1 MSGPPAR
8 HHAARRGPS
17 SLRPGALLAGVV
29 STSERPEVARRVVSL
44 LTLLVVLDYAD
55 RAALGAVAP
64 ALQTDLG
71 LNLADL
77 GLLGAAFGLVGGAT
91 TLVAGALV
99 DRLPRMRLL
108 GVSALTWSVAMLA
121 TGAAQ
126 SLLWLLL
133 ARAALAV
140 VLATV
145 GPAYPSLI
153 GDSLPVRA
161 RSRAL
166 GVVDSGQLVGGAL
179 GLVVGGVC
187 VALLSWRWAFLL
199 LAVPAFLVAP
209 RLWTAPEPARLGSRD
224 PISLGAVVRRLWRTP
239 TALRVMLA
247 TTAGN
252 YYLAG
257 ASAFSTLFAVARYD
271 VSTATADFALV
282 GLGVGAVGGIALG
295 SVLSDRLMARGQGR
309 RRLSLAA
316 GGYLL
321 TAACWL
327 PALLVHSLAQ
337 ALPMLI
343 LGSAALAATIPALD
357 AVRIDVVPP
366 QARGRTEAV
375 RTLFRAVAEGGA
387 PLAFGVVAAAHGGN
401 DTGLQLA
408 FLITLPGLVATAGLL
423 MIAARSYD
431 ADRRAAAALEGGD
444 CLWFASR

>member
-1 MSGPPAR
+1 
-8 HHAARRGPS
+8 
-17 SLRPGALLAGVV
+17 
-29 STSERPEVARRVVSL
+29 
-44 LTLLVVLDYAD
+44 
-55 RAALGAVAP
+55 
-64 ALQTDLG
+64 
-71 LNLADL
+71 
-77 GLLGAAFGLVGGAT
+77 
-91 TLVAGALV
+91 
-99 DRLPRMRLL
+99 
-108 GVSALTWSVAMLA
+108 
-121 TGAAQ
+121 
-126 SLLWLLL
+126 
-133 ARAALAV
+133 
-140 VLATV
+140 
-145 GPAYPSLI
+145 
-153 GDSLPVRA
+153 
-161 RSRAL
+161 
-166 GVVDSGQLVGGAL
+166 
-179 GLVVGGVC
+179 
-187 VALLSWRWAFLL
+187 
-199 LAVPAFLVAP
+199 
-209 RLWTAPEPARLGSRD
+209 
-224 PISLGAVVRRLWRTP
+224 
-239 TALRVMLA
+239 
-247 TTAGN
+247 
-252 YYLAG
+252 
-257 ASAFSTLFAVARYD
+257 
-271 VSTATADFALV
+271 V

-431 ADRRAAAALEGGD
+431 ADRRAAASLEGGD